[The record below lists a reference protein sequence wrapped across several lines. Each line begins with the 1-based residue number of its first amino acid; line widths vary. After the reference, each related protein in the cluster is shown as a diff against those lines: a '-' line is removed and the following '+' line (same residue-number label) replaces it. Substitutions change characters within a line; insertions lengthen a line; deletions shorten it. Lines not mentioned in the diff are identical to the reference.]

1 MRSCEVVIIWPET
14 IHQRQ
19 WAGSEAS
26 SQPEDGVVI
35 MAGQPTYSPPVT
47 YLNKGLTRAY
57 SKEIPKQKLWVKSLL
72 GIFQGYVGKILDSW
86 LFFLDSRIP
95 ASSRDLVWTYKWGI
109 SSGQSFA
116 GKQRDER
123 LPGPSKG
130 CQMVPKGC
138 QITIR

>member
-1 MRSCEVVIIWPET
+1 
-14 IHQRQ
+14 
-19 WAGSEAS
+19 
-26 SQPEDGVVI
+26 

-138 QITIR
+138 QITIC